1 MLIFLFSSKEV
12 PSTTVQIQPNEI
24 RQLLIYP
31 PGKGGISINTED
43 FMCLATDQYLN
54 DIIIDFYLKWIH
66 NNVIPEAQKERTH
79 IFSTFFY
86 KRLTT
91 MTRHTNHDKDV
102 KQTAAQKRHARVQ
115 NWTKNVNIF
124 EKDFIIIPINE
135 QSHWFLVIIC
145 FPRLKGPV
153 TFDTN
158 VPVDLQYI
166 KKESRWCMVSPFISF
181 HIVFFICFAE
191 SSKKMALHIGSTTIT
206 PLSKHENAL
215 ISLGEIYG
223 VDEYDSERDEAEGD
237 ESDLES
243 DDSDFDNSQ
252 PATPVVPGATSDSPT
267 HQPIKQPLILIFDS
281 LAGASRRRVAATLRD
296 YLTCEY
302 KIKMPEAPL
311 HTFDKDN
318 MPGHCVKVPQQNNF
332 TDCGL
337 YLLQYVEQF
346 FKDPIRDYRIPIKQ
360 LVNWFDTLTATR
372 KREDISNLIQKLMD
386 ERNGP
391 NNKVILP
398 DIPLPTLNG
407 QLLETDDK
415 EFGEE
420 EMEEAE
426 DDVSSI
432 FVVRSKCIKVYL
444 KYFVGRGRSCR
455 W

>member
-66 NNVIPEAQKERTH
+66 NNVIPEAQRERTH

-115 NWTKNVNIF
+115 NWTKNVNLF

-166 KKESRWCMVSPFISF
+166 KKESRWWCMVSSLIYLFTLYF
-181 HIVFFICFAE
+181 LFYMLCRKQQE
-191 SSKKMALHIGSTTIT
+191 NGIT
-206 PLSKHENAL
+206 NWKYYNNTA
-215 ISLGEIYG
+215 
-223 VDEYDSERDEAEGD
+223 VEA
-237 ESDLES
+237 
-243 DDSDFDNSQ
+243 
-252 PATPVVPGATSDSPT
+252 
-267 HQPIKQPLILIFDS
+267 
-281 LAGASRRRVAATLRD
+281 
-296 YLTCEY
+296 
-302 KIKMPEAPL
+302 
-311 HTFDKDN
+311 
-318 MPGHCVKVPQQNNF
+318 
-332 TDCGL
+332 
-337 YLLQYVEQF
+337 
-346 FKDPIRDYRIPIKQ
+346 
-360 LVNWFDTLTATR
+360 
-372 KREDISNLIQKLMD
+372 
-386 ERNGP
+386 
-391 NNKVILP
+391 
-398 DIPLPTLNG
+398 
-407 QLLETDDK
+407 
-415 EFGEE
+415 
-420 EMEEAE
+420 
-426 DDVSSI
+426 
-432 FVVRSKCIKVYL
+432 
-444 KYFVGRGRSCR
+444 
-455 W
+455 

>member
-66 NNVIPEAQKERTH
+66 NNVIPEPQKERTH

-181 HIVFFICFAE
+181 HIVFLY
-191 SSKKMALHIGSTTIT
+191 ALQRAARKWRYI
-206 PLSKHENAL
+206 
-215 ISLGEIYG
+215 
-223 VDEYDSERDEAEGD
+223 
-237 ESDLES
+237 LEVLQLHRCQS
-243 DDSDFDNSQ
+243 M
-252 PATPVVPGATSDSPT
+252 
-267 HQPIKQPLILIFDS
+267 
-281 LAGASRRRVAATLRD
+281 RTL
-296 YLTCEY
+296 
-302 KIKMPEAPL
+302 
-311 HTFDKDN
+311 
-318 MPGHCVKVPQQNNF
+318 
-332 TDCGL
+332 
-337 YLLQYVEQF
+337 
-346 FKDPIRDYRIPIKQ
+346 
-360 LVNWFDTLTATR
+360 
-372 KREDISNLIQKLMD
+372 
-386 ERNGP
+386 
-391 NNKVILP
+391 
-398 DIPLPTLNG
+398 
-407 QLLETDDK
+407 
-415 EFGEE
+415 
-420 EMEEAE
+420 
-426 DDVSSI
+426 
-432 FVVRSKCIKVYL
+432 
-444 KYFVGRGRSCR
+444 
-455 W
+455 